1 MTFQE
6 VRSYRMAAAFWI
18 AVGAIIGMAFLVPG
32 LSMAEAQVSATSR
45 RPTVSR
51 QLQSMRQSLTRIR
64 RSMETLKQNGNSVN
78 ANVTDVKNSLV
89 TLNQRVVTG
98 ALTEGTPTPTPAPA
112 RVIAAS
118 LPTSSYVAFDK
129 YDGRRGQA
137 TVQHNKTGIVVWF
150 RIYEAG
156 KMVQDYT
163 LNFPFT
169 GRTSDQKSADTMV
182 INNCMSQ
189 FYRAFDATD
198 GTFFIY
204 ASADDSLGVLC
215 ASDVYAK

>member
-1 MTFQE
+1 MTSQV
-6 VRSYRMAAAFWI
+6 VRNFGPAATHRMAV
-18 AVGAIIGMAFLVPG
+18 AVVMAIVSFVSAPAV
-32 LSMAEAQVSATSR
+32 AEVQVSSASR
-45 RPTVSR
+45 RPSVSR

-137 TVQHNKTGIVVWF
+137 TVQHNKTGIVVSF

>member
-1 MTFQE
+1 MNSQVMRIVRIKTATRLAVAALVVVVVVMSGSAMAVAE
-6 VRSYRMAAAFWI
+6 VS
-18 AVGAIIGMAFLVPG
+18 
-32 LSMAEAQVSATSR
+32 SQSH

-51 QLQSMRQSLTRIR
+51 QLKSMRQSLTRIR
-64 RSMETLKQNGNSVN
+64 RSMESLKQNGATVATNISE
-78 ANVTDVKNSLV
+78 VKSSLAS
-89 TLNQRVVTG
+89 LSQRIVTG
-98 ALTEGTPTPTPAPA
+98 TITDATPTPTPGQA

-118 LPTSSYVAFDK
+118 QPTSSYVAFDK
-129 YDGRRGQA
+129 YEGRRGQA
-137 TVQHNKTGIVVWF
+137 TVQHSKSGVVVWF
-150 RIYEAG
+150 RVLEGG
-156 KMVQDYT
+156 KIVQDYT
-163 LNFPFT
+163 LNFPFA
-169 GRTSDQKSADTMV
+169 GRTADQKSADTMV